1 MRMQKPG
8 RSASKSSRRPDAGAR
23 AASTVRAVSLTVG
36 IGSESTKT
44 VTKDQRVLRG
54 NTGVTTRPKLG
65 ETARVR
71 SNHISAANDKGFLRV
86 AGFTTSQDVPRK
98 TGKTRIR
105 NQQVH
110 GSNPCAGSR
119 DSTTGDDSLR
129 SRDSSWGGAGA
140 GQRAFQPATRGHV
153 LRVLL
158 QQVARSWRRRRTRPA
173 R

>member
-8 RSASKSSRRPDAGAR
+8 RSAAKSSRRPDAGGR

-44 VTKDQRVLRG
+44 LTKDQRVPRG

-65 ETARVR
+65 ETARVQ

-86 AGFTTSQDVPRK
+86 AGFRTSQDVLRK
-98 TGKTRIR
+98 TTKARIR

-110 GSNPCAGSR
+110 GSNPCAGS
-119 DSTTGDDSLR
+119 SHSA
-129 SRDSSWGGAGA
+129 SC
-140 GQRAFQPATRGHV
+140 V
-153 LRVLL
+153 
-158 QQVARSWRRRRTRPA
+158 
-173 R
+173 